1 MDDAL
6 RRKLDR
12 IEYLLAGNGVLLA
25 GLLAAESRLAAVLLG
40 VVAAVAL
47 AIGAAIASTRR

>member
-25 GLLAAESRLAAVLLG
+25 GLLAAESRLAAILLG